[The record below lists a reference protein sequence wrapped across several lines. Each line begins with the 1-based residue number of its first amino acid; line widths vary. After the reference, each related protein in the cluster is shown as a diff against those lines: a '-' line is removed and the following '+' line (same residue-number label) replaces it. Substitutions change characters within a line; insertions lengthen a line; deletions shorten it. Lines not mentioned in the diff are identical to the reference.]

1 MSNTINHAKI
11 QRKPS
16 IDYMLVEEFIEQR
29 NLAGKS
35 CGMIEKMIYK
45 FFNRK
50 YSRASIG
57 KEIRIFCAEKG
68 ITMKQIQSN
77 AVSLATLT
85 FKTGYKHTEE
95 ARRKMSQSR
104 KGKTKSELTRQHMRD
119 AWKRRRMHSKDV
131 SDDSNISTLVNSKN
145 LLEHHSAAI
154 ADEIDF
160 I

>member
-11 QRKPS
+11 QRKPA
-16 IDYMLVEEFIEQR
+16 IDYMLVEEFIEQH
-29 NLAGKS
+29 NLLGQS
-35 CGMIEKMIYK
+35 CGKIEKLIHKYY
-45 FFNRK
+45 NRK
-50 YSRASIG
+50 YSRKSIG
-57 KEIRIFCAEKG
+57 YEIRHFYMDKG
-68 ITMKQIQSN
+68 ITLKQIQKD

-85 FKTGYKHTEE
+85 YKTGYKHTEE
-95 ARRKMSQSR
+95 TRRKMSQSR

-131 SDDSNISTLVNSKN
+131 SDDSNIFPLLNSKN

-154 ADEIDF
+154 ADETDF

>member
-1 MSNTINHAKI
+1 MSNITNHANT

-77 AVSLATLT
+77 AVSLASLT
-85 FKTGYKHTEE
+85 YKTGYKHTEE

-131 SDDSNISTLVNSKN
+131 SDDSNIFPLSNSKN
-145 LLEHHSAAI
+145 LLEHHYATI